1 MIDRLIQK
9 RLEIIQENILCSC
22 QKSGRKSD
30 EIKIIA
36 VTKGISVEQMQ
47 DALSCGLNRFGENR
61 LQEAEQKRIAFPA
74 EPIEWHFIGQ
84 LQRNKIP
91 KVVEYFQYIHSLDR
105 INQFQALEK
114 HLEYQKEKLFPVFLQ
129 VNLTGKDTQ
138 AGLEKREVLP
148 FLESL
153 HNFRQVRVIGLM
165 TIGPQGNREE
175 IRRVFHEL
183 YQIKEK
189 IEEQKYSWV
198 SPILALSMGMSDDY
212 PIAVEEGATYLR
224 LGRCLFGER
233 SY

>member
-1 MIDRLIQK
+1 MTNRFIKK
-9 RLEIIQENILCSC
+9 RLEIIQENILLSC

-36 VTKGISVEQMQ
+36 VTKGINVDFMQ
-47 DALSCGLNRFGENR
+47 EALACGLNRFGENR
-61 LQEAEQKRIAFPA
+61 VQEAEQKRIYFQ
-74 EPIEWHFIGQ
+74 EKPIEWHFIGQ

-91 KVVEYFQYIHSLDR
+91 KVVEYFQYVHSLDR
-105 INQFQALEK
+105 INQFQTIEKRLEM
-114 HLEYQKEKLFPVFLQ
+114 QKEKMLPVFLQ
-129 VNLTGKDTQ
+129 VNLTGKATQ
-138 AGLEKREVLP
+138 AGLDKQEVLP

-153 HNFRQVRVIGLM
+153 YCFPRVRVIGLM
-165 TIGPQGNREE
+165 TIGPQGSEE
-175 IRRVFHEL
+175 TIRRIFHEL

-212 PIAVEEGATYLR
+212 TIAVEEGATYLR

>member
-1 MIDRLIQK
+1 MMNRYIQK
-9 RLEIIQENILCSC
+9 RLEIVQENILRSC

-36 VTKGISVEQMQ
+36 VTKGIGVDQMQ
-47 DALSCGLNRFGENR
+47 EAFSCGLNRFGENR
-61 LQEAEQKRIAFPA
+61 IQEAEQKKISFRK

-105 INQFQALEK
+105 INQFQTLEK
-114 HLEYQKEKLFPVFLQ
+114 RLEMSNEDCYPVMVQ
-129 VNLTGKDTQ
+129 VNLTGKEIQ
-138 AGLEKREVLP
+138 AGLEKQDVVP

-153 HNFRQVRVIGLM
+153 HFYRHIRVSGLM
-165 TIGPQGNREE
+165 TIGPQGSLEE
-175 IRRVFHEL
+175 IRRVFREL
-183 YQIKEK
+183 YQIKEEVESK
-189 IEEQKYSWV
+189 KYSWIT
-198 SPILALSMGMSDDY
+198 PTLALSMGMSDDY

>member
-1 MIDRLIQK
+1 MLDRLIQK
-9 RLEIIQENILCSC
+9 RLEIVQENIERSC
-22 QKSGRKSD
+22 QKSGRKRT
-30 EIKIIA
+30 EIKVIA
-36 VTKGISVEQMQ
+36 VTKGIRVELNE
-47 DALSCGLNRFGENR
+47 ALSCGLKRFGENR
-61 LQEAEQKRIAFPA
+61 VQETESKRIALQT

-105 INQFQALEK
+105 ISQFQTIEKRLEP
-114 HLEYQKEKLFPVFLQ
+114 QKEKVLPVFLQ
-129 VNLTGKDTQ
+129 VNLTGKETQ
-138 AGLEKREVLP
+138 AGLEKQEVLP

-153 HNFRQVRVIGLM
+153 YCYRQVRVIGLM
-165 TIGPQGNREE
+165 TIGPQGSEKA
-175 IRRVFHEL
+175 IRRIFHEL

-212 PIAVEEGATYLR
+212 PIAIEEGATYLR

-233 SY
+233 SN